1 MIRPRHLFSLA
12 ALAALGIGVTAANAA
27 PDGKLR
33 AMLPERIRTAG
44 VITAGTDPQQ
54 PPYDFYDKDN
64 TTLIGLEQDL
74 AAAMADK
81 LGVTFKFAPAQF
93 ASIIPA
99 VQAGRFDMGISAFGD
114 FVQREKVVD
123 EIDYTTEATGIIVV
137 EGNPH
142 RITKISDACGLKA
155 AAVQGS
161 IPLELLDKQKGQCP
175 ADKPL
180 EVLQFPTNDQ
190 MALAV
195 RSGRADLMMD
205 TYGVAAFTLEH
216 QPESAGGKKLELV
229 PGARYAIGYQAM
241 VVRKDDPQLRD
252 AVVAALESLIAD
264 GTYHK
269 IFAKWGLTDN
279 EVKQITVNDAGRWKD
294 YLKLDE

>member
-12 ALAALGIGVTAANAA
+12 ALAALGIGATAANAA
-27 PDGKLR
+27 PDEKLR

-44 VITAGTDPQQ
+44 VITVGTDPQQ

-99 VQAGRFDMGISAFGD
+99 VQASRFDMGISAFGD

-142 RITKISDACGLKA
+142 HITKISDACGLKA

-161 IPLELLDKQKGQCP
+161 IPLELLDKQKGLCP

-216 QPESAGGKKLELV
+216 QPESAGGSKLELV

-252 AVVAALESLIAD
+252 AVVAALEALIAD

-294 YLKLDE
+294 YLKLDQ